1 MTPTQAPIEVLQFD
15 QHVILAILVFVL
27 AAAALLGIY
36 TILREMRRK
45 GRRSS

>member
-15 QHVILAILVFVL
+15 QHVILAILVVVL

-36 TILREMRRK
+36 TIVREMRRT
-45 GRRSS
+45 RRKP